1 MSHRLS
7 IRAHYER
14 FPASVKGAFVLRAA
28 DGDPHQV
35 KILRAQ
41 AAGLAGEGERSLNLE
56 DVTLEVAPNLDLFV
70 PFEVPILELGA
81 GWYGLRCDL
90 AIDAD
95 PVTVQP
101 GKPFPVAWPRA
112 TTRRG
117 SVPVAA
123 TLDAIRIDHID
134 CLSDTIKVS
143 YAGDA
148 AADLNFSADG
158 RKLPVIEVEFDE
170 GTGKGRIVAYPVLRS
185 DSALHIGSK
194 GGATAD
200 VTLPS

>member
-14 FPASVKGAFVLRAA
+14 FPVSVKGAFVLRAA

-41 AAGLAGEGERSLNLE
+41 AAGLAGEGERSLDLE

-70 PFEVPILELGA
+70 PFEVPVTELGS
-81 GWYGLRCDL
+81 GWYEFRCDL

-101 GKPFPVAWPRA
+101 GKRFSVPWPRA

-117 SVPVAA
+117 NVGVAKD
-123 TLDAIRIDHID
+123 LGDVRIDHVDCVSDAIR
-134 CLSDTIKVS
+134 VS
-143 YAGDA
+143 YTGEAPA
-148 AADLNFSADG
+148 ELRFSAGG
-158 RKLPVIEVEFDE
+158 RKLPVVDTEFE
-170 GTGKGRIVAYPVLRS
+170 AGSGKGKITAYPVLRS
-185 DSALHIGSK
+185 DVSLRIDSK
-194 GGATAD
+194 GGQALD
-200 VTLPS
+200 VALPA